1 MEARL
6 GSARHVNPES
16 SRVAARGRGRGA
28 CLVMMCSKIHCGDG
42 CTHRHPPDAHPE
54 QQDGRAGLPQ

>member
-16 SRVAARGRGRGA
+16 SRVAARGRGAWR
-28 CLVMMCSKIHCGDG
+28 
-42 CTHRHPPDAHPE
+42 
-54 QQDGRAGLPQ
+54 LPCDDVF